1 MSENDIVITVTL
13 FPGKLTTSEGQT
25 AWGMQTEV
33 VVQVEAARFITQKM
47 AEELQVLPLRLQGQV
62 LLVALVD
69 PGNQSTIS
77 SVMQT
82 TGYRIRPVQVDPIRL
97 QETIEK
103 VYAESPQ
110 EEYLPLG
117 QLLLRK
123 HLISEFQL
131 NSALEAQQGTGER
144 LGRILVTLGLI
155 NRLSLAEVLAEQ
167 YHMLFINIRTTKLD
181 PAIIGLLTEDI
192 ARSWQCLPIKWI
204 GNRLLVAMV
213 DPSQEKV
220 KQELR
225 SKLQV
230 PLIFA
235 VTSEFD
241 IDWALDAVY
250 RATYLEDSIAGL
262 LYRNPNESAFQTF
275 TDLQLT
281 EALVAIIILAVLAFI
296 FPIQFFILL
305 NAIFGIFYLATT
317 IYRLWLATR
326 SSSESLTIQVT
337 KEEIEALD
345 EADLPIYTV
354 MIPIFHEKKVLGQLI
369 ESIQSLN
376 YPKEKLD
383 VKLLFEESDT
393 ETLEAARNIHPPGYI
408 EFVIV
413 PDAVPRTKPKALN
426 YGLVAARGL
435 YTVVY
440 DAEDSPDPDQLKQA
454 VLAFRRASKEIVCL
468 QAKLN
473 YYNANQNLLT
483 RWFTIEY
490 SMWFDLVLPGLD
502 STNVP
507 IPLGGT
513 SNHFY
518 TEKLRQL
525 GGWDPFN
532 VTEDA
537 DLGMRMYKRNYRTA
551 ILDSTTYEEANSDLW
566 NWIRQR
572 SRWEKG
578 YMQTWLV
585 SMRHPFQLY
594 KSLGLKAFLSFQVTI
609 GGSPLILF
617 INPFYWLITILWFVG
632 KWGIIPN
639 LFPGVVFYMSLFNM
653 VSGNFL
659 FVYLNLLAT
668 YRRGYY
674 SLSRYALLTPIYW
687 VFMSFAT
694 WRALWQLISQPFYWE
709 KTVHGL
715 HINPQQK
722 SIFRKRGK

>member
-1 MSENDIVITVTL
+1 MPEKSIEILVTM
-13 FPGKLTTSEGQT
+13 FPGELRSQEKQE
-25 AWGMQTEV
+25 AWGLRSKVSVQLEV
-33 VVQVEAARFITQKM
+33 AHSITRPL
-47 AEELQVLPLRLQGQV
+47 AEEWQALPLRLQGQV
-62 LLVALVD
+62 LLVAFVD
-69 PGNQSTIS
+69 PNDQQVVSA
-77 SVMQT
+77 VMQT
-82 TGYRIRPVQVDPIRL
+82 TGYRIRPVLVDAAVL
-97 QETIEK
+97 NETIK
-103 VYAESPQ
+103 RVYEDFP
-110 EEYLPLG
+110 ETGHLPLG

-123 HLISEFQL
+123 KLIRQEQL
-131 NSALEAQQGTGER
+131 NQALQAQQRTGER
-144 LGRILVTLGLI
+144 LGRILVSMGSI

-167 YHMLFINIRTTKLD
+167 YHILFINLRTTKLD
-181 PAIIGLLTEDI
+181 PLIIQLLNDDL
-192 ARSWQCLPIKWI
+192 AREWQCLPVKWI
-204 GNRLLVAMV
+204 GNRLLVAIV
-213 DPSQEKV
+213 DPSQEKI
-220 KQELR
+220 KQELQK
-225 SKLQV
+225 KLGV

-235 VTSEFD
+235 VTSEYD
-241 IDWALDAVY
+241 IDWALDSVY
-250 RATYLEDSIAGL
+250 RATYLEESIAGL

-275 TDLQLT
+275 TDSQLFVLLIT
-281 EALVAIIILAVLAFI
+281 LLVFIIVAFI
-296 FPIQFFILL
+296 IPNQLL
-305 NAIFGIFYLATT
+305 IFVNAIFGVIYLATT

-326 SSSESLTIQVT
+326 SSSESLTIQVS

-345 EADLPIYTV
+345 DSDLPVYTV
-354 MIPIFHEKKVLGQLI
+354 MIPIFHEKNVLAQLI
-369 ESIQSLN
+369 NSIESLN

-383 VKLLFEESDT
+383 VKLLFEESDS
-393 ETLEAARNIHPPGYI
+393 ETLEAAREIHPPGYI
-408 EFVIV
+408 EFLIV

-426 YGLVAARGL
+426 YGLVNARGL

-454 VLAFRRASKEIVCL
+454 VLAFRRASQDIVCL

-537 DLGMRMYKRNYRTA
+537 DLGIRMYKRNYRTA
-551 ILDSTTYEEANSDLW
+551 ILDSTTFEEANSNLW
-566 NWIRQR
+566 NWVRQR

-585 SMRHPFQLY
+585 SMRHPIQLL
-594 KSLGLKAFLSFQVTI
+594 KTLGLKAFLSFQVTV

-617 INPFYWLITILWFVG
+617 INPIYWIVTFLWFVG

-639 LFPGVVFYMSLFNM
+639 LFPGVIFYMSLVNM
-653 VSGNFL
+653 LSGNFL
-659 FVYLNLLAT
+659 FVYMNLLAT

-674 SLSRYALLTPIYW
+674 RLSPYALLTPVYW
-687 VFMSFAT
+687 LFMSFAT
-694 WRALWQLISQPFYWE
+694 WRAVWQLLSQPFYWE
-709 KTVHGL
+709 KTIHGL
-715 HINPQQK
+715 HIEPQRNG
-722 SIFRKRGK
+722 IFRK

>member
-1 MSENDIVITVTL
+1 MPEKDIVITVTL
-13 FPGKLTTSEGQT
+13 FPGKIPTPAGQD
-25 AWGMQTEV
+25 AWGMQSEV
-33 VVQVEAARFITQKM
+33 VIQLDVARCINRKS

-62 LLVALVD
+62 LLVAFVD
-69 PGNQSTIS
+69 PGNQNTIS

-82 TGYRIRPVQVDPIRL
+82 TGYRIRPVQVDPIML
-97 QETIEK
+97 QETIRK
-103 VYAESPQ
+103 VYADSTDVDQ
-110 EEYLPLG
+110 LPLG

-123 HLISEFQL
+123 HLISEYQL
-131 NSALEAQQGTGER
+131 DSALEAQQSTGER
-144 LGRILVTLGLI
+144 LGRILVAMGFI

-167 YHMLFINIRTTKLD
+167 YQILFVNIRTTKLD
-181 PAIIGLLTEDI
+181 PSIVRLLDADI
-192 ARSWQCLPIKWI
+192 ARSWQCLPLKWI
-204 GNRLLVAMV
+204 GNRLLVVMV

-220 KQELR
+220 KQD
-225 SKLQV
+225 LQSILKV

-235 VTSEFD
+235 VTSELD
-241 IDWALDAVY
+241 IDWALDVVY

-262 LYRNPNESAFQTF
+262 LYRNPDESAFQTF
-275 TDLQLT
+275 TDSQL
-281 EALVAIIILAVLAFI
+281 LVLLIVLLVFIILAFVI
-296 FPIQFFILL
+296 PIQLLIFL
-305 NAIFGIFYLATT
+305 NAVFGVIYLAST

-326 SSSESLTIQVT
+326 SSSESLTIQVS
-337 KEEIEALD
+337 KEDINALED
-345 EADLPIYTV
+345 SDLPIYTV
-354 MIPIFHEKKVLGQLI
+354 MIPIFHEKNVLTQLI
-369 ESIQSLN
+369 DSIQLLN

-393 ETLEAARNIHPPGYI
+393 ETLEAARSLHPPGYF
-408 EFVIV
+408 EFVII
-413 PDAVPRTKPKALN
+413 PDAEPRTKPKALN
-426 YGLVAARGL
+426 YGLVNARGL

-454 VLAFRRASKEIVCL
+454 VLAFRRASQDIVCL

-537 DLGMRMYKRNYRTA
+537 DLGIRMYKRNYRTA
-551 ILDSTTYEEANSDLW
+551 ILDSTTYEEANSNLW
-566 NWIRQR
+566 NWVRQR
-572 SRWEKG
+572 TRWEKG

-585 SMRHPFQLY
+585 SMRHPIQLL
-594 KSLGLKAFLSFQVTI
+594 KTLGLKAFLSFQVTI

-617 INPFYWLITILWFVG
+617 INPIYWIVTILWFIG

-639 LFPGVVFYMSLFNM
+639 IFPGIIFYMSLVNM
-653 VSGNFL
+653 ITGNFL
-659 FVYLNLLAT
+659 FLYMNLLAV
-668 YRRGYY
+668 YRREYY
-674 SLSRYALLTPIYW
+674 RLSRYALLTPIYW
-687 VFMSFAT
+687 LFMSFAT
-694 WRALWQLISQPFYWE
+694 WRAVWQLFSQPFYWE
-709 KTVHGL
+709 KTIHGL
-715 HINPQQK
+715 HIDPQ
-722 SIFRKRGK
+722 SHRIFGKKAK